1 MLTNLMYIFLL
12 FVAFIGS
19 FIVLL
24 IIRYLLSSNKLSTG
38 DTFYHLWISKLLSTN
53 HFRFPTA
60 IPNVE
65 FVDADKNHKYLIY
78 PPLLHLFAALFPIK
92 LHIKIAK
99 IFNIIIVSLLCTIAA
114 IISYNL
120 VPNILVALF
129 TSFIVLFNLSVF
141 EIVSGYT
148 PRPLGLLW
156 YSLIIYVLL
165 FFQVNLLSLV
175 IISLLVMLIALSHK
189 FAIQVLF
196 FVLLPYSLLFGQP
209 LLIISLF
216 LGILL
221 ALIFSGGFYL
231 KILREHLKWII
242 HYQQFPHLAY
252 SSFFNH
258 VKGIFARN
266 TWYLCIFLLPLLFIL
281 QNNAAWIINQSYN
294 LLFLALA
301 PLVISILVA
310 LPNLAF
316 LGEDYRY
323 IEYGL
328 IPVACLVA
336 ISVFLTNN
344 NLLILL
350 FCLFS
355 VIASLFGLRL
365 YRKYLL
371 NSKSLIENED
381 VTNIYAHLSDH
392 VSGKLMVFPFY
403 RTLEV
408 SYFTSLNFVHLV
420 RVEGSGAE
428 LYEMSIRKFGVNYI
442 LKFKESYDV
451 KSKRIFDYAMENE
464 LIKKV
469 VDFGNSEL
477 YEVLNKK

>member
-1 MLTNLMYIFLL
+1 MLTDFMYIFVL
-12 FVAFIGS
+12 FASFTGS
-19 FIVLL
+19 FIVLS
-24 IIRYLLSSNKLSTG
+24 IIKYYLSRNKLSSG
-38 DTFYHLWISKLLSTN
+38 DTFYHLWISKLLRKN

-65 FVDADKNHKYLIY
+65 FVDADENHKYLIY
-78 PPLLHLFAALFPIK
+78 PPLIHLFVALFPMK
-92 LHIKIAK
+92 FHVKITK
-99 IFNIIIVSLLCTIAA
+99 IFNMIIVSLLCTIAA
-114 IISYNL
+114 AISYNIVL
-120 VPNILVALF
+120 NMLVAF
-129 TSFIVLFNLSVF
+129 FAGFIVLFNLSAF
-141 EIVSGYT
+141 EIMSGYT

-175 IISLLVMLIALSHK
+175 LISLLVTLIALSHK

-196 FVLLPYSLLFGQP
+196 FVLLPYCLLFGQP
-209 LLIISLF
+209 LIIFSLF
-216 LGILL
+216 LGILF

-231 KILREHLKWII
+231 KILREHLKWLI
-242 HYQQFPHLAY
+242 HYQQFPHLAH
-252 SSFFNH
+252 SSFINH

-266 TWYLCIFLLPLLFIL
+266 TWYLCILLLPLLFIL
-281 QNNAAWIINQSYN
+281 QNNTAWMINQSYN

-328 IPVACLVA
+328 IPVACLIAV
-336 ISVFLTNN
+336 SVFLTGN
-344 NLLILL
+344 NLFILL

-355 VIASLFGLRL
+355 VIASLLCLRF

-371 NSKSLIENED
+371 DSKSLIENQD
-381 VTNIYAHLSDH
+381 ITNIYARLGDH
-392 VSGKLMVFPFY
+392 ASGKLMVFPFY

-408 SYFTSLNFVHLV
+408 SYFTNFDFVHLV

-428 LYEMSIRKFGVNYI
+428 LYEMSISKFRVNYI
-442 LKFKESYDV
+442 LKFKELYDV

-477 YEVLNKK
+477 YEVLIRK